1 MMGVTALPLRSR
13 PRRPL
18 TWLIVLAAAIGIAS
32 SIYFNRRLFD
42 LRRQR
47 AQLAED
53 VGLLEVTD
61 PKRVHV
67 SRVPV
72 GPDEI
77 PPGVEAAHVWKYRI
91 YLPAGYG
98 PCLITGRRA
107 IAADSPRSVGG
118 SDRSSSSK
126 NQDPVETVLTIALIK
141 QETGWIFSRALGG
154 SSSSSALPDDL
165 PVDSLDELVV
175 ETAVT
180 AQTPSQSFSVDEP
193 ICLLRLRGRE
203 PIEPQEGQPT
213 LYPGIVTYLM
223 EFDRREAFEQW
234 AEGKTD
240 QMPEVQR

>member
-1 MMGVTALPLRSR
+1 MMGATALPLRSR
-13 PRRPL
+13 PRRPV

-32 SIYFNRRLFD
+32 SIYFNLRLID

-47 AQLAED
+47 AQLAEE

-61 PKRVHV
+61 PKRVQI

-77 PPGVEAAHVWKYRI
+77 PPGVAAAHVWKYRI

-107 IAADSPRSVGG
+107 ISADSPRSVGG
-118 SDRSSSSK
+118 RDRSSIGK
-126 NQDPVETVLTIALIK
+126 KQFPGETVLTIALIK

-154 SSSSSALPDDL
+154 SSSSSALPDNL
-165 PVDSLDELVV
+165 PLDSLDQLVV

-180 AQTPSQSFSVDEP
+180 AETPSKSFSVDEP

-213 LYPGIVTYLM
+213 LYPGIVTYLV
-223 EFDRREAFEQW
+223 ESDRRDAFEQW
-234 AEGKTD
+234 VEGKTD